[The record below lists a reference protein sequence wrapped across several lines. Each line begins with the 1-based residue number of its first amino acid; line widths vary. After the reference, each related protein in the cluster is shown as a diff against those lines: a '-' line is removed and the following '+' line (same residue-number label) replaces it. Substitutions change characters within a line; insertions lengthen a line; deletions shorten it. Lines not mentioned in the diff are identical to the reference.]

1 MWYQSQLNYWERTIL
16 RHTFI
21 HENLRQLM
29 QTFRYDAHPMGILI
43 RSLSSLSFSYYSL
56 HNCISNTD
64 LNFQFSSGNGN
75 VLSWSES
82 CIICT
87 DLSSSSSSLFFL
99 FRVLIVMNELQGSD
113 IYQDQKLRNKQ
124 IFRILGKLPTIA
136 ACAYRHR
143 IGRYEDYLIFEFDSL
158 L

>member
-1 MWYQSQLNYWERTIL
+1 
-16 RHTFI
+16 
-21 HENLRQLM
+21 
-29 QTFRYDAHPMGILI
+29 
-43 RSLSSLSFSYYSL
+43 
-56 HNCISNTD
+56 
-64 LNFQFSSGNGN
+64 
-75 VLSWSES
+75 
-82 CIICT
+82 
-87 DLSSSSSSLFFL
+87 
-99 FRVLIVMNELQGSD
+99 MNELQGSD